1 MKTGE
6 EPMKRTLFFGGEIF
20 DSIEAQ
26 LIRSDVSI
34 AGGHIVEVGTGLD
47 GDEAVDVTGMSLLPG
62 LFDCHVHLIVSRF
75 DYWRSVQTPFS
86 YPFYEAVGHL
96 ESTLRAGITT
106 VRDAG
111 GADLGMK
118 EAVDHGLISGPRM
131 QIAVNMISQTGGHA
145 DCWFPSGIRLHIFP
159 IHPGCPETVVD
170 GPEQVRHKVR
180 QLVQYGAG
188 VIKVATSGGVLS
200 PRDNIKHAHL
210 RKDELDMLVTEA
222 RAAGLFV
229 MAHAIAA
236 DGVKNAVRAGVRS
249 VEHGVFLDDEA
260 IDLML
265 RNGTYLV
272 PTLVA
277 PEGVLRAADEGAPIN
292 SLILAKAR
300 EAISAHRESFRK
312 AVSAGVRIAMGTDSG
327 VVPHGENLREL
338 QLLQQGGMK
347 PEQVLVAA
355 TSAAAGLMGLDRELG
370 SIEPG
375 KRADLVIVKGD
386 PFEFATIGER
396 IAAVY
401 KDGRKV
407 VG

>member
-1 MKTGE
+1 
-6 EPMKRTLFFGGEIF
+6 MKRTLFFGGTVF
-20 DSIEAQ
+20 DSNAARFEKA
-26 LIRSDVSI
+26 DVTIS
-34 AGGHIVEVGTGLD
+34 GGQIVEVGTRLD
-47 GDEAVDVTGMSLLPG
+47 GDDAVDVAGMSLLPG

-75 DYWRSVQTPFS
+75 DYWRSVQAPFS
-86 YPFYEAVGHL
+86 YPFFEAVGHL
-96 ESTLRAGITT
+96 ESTIRAGITT

-118 EAVDHGLISGPRM
+118 EAVDHGLIKGPRM
-131 QIAVNMISQTGGHA
+131 QIAVSMISQTGGHA
-145 DCWFPSGIRLHIFP
+145 DCWFPSGTRLHIFP
-159 IHPGCPETVVD
+159 THPGCPDTVVD
-170 GPEQVRHKVR
+170 GPEEVRQKVR

-200 PRDNIKHAHL
+200 PRDNIHHAHL
-210 RKDELDMLVTEA
+210 RKDELDMLVAEA

-236 DGVKNAVRAGVRS
+236 EGAKNAVRAGIRS
-249 VEHGVFLDDEA
+249 IEHGVFLDDEA

-265 RNGTYLV
+265 KNGTYLV

-277 PEGVLRAADEGAPIN
+277 PEGVLRAADEGAPIS

-300 EAISAHRESFRK
+300 EAIAAHRESFRK
-312 AVSAGVRIAMGTDSG
+312 AVSAGVKIAMGTDSG

-338 QLLQQGGMK
+338 QALHSEGMK

-355 TSAAAGLMGLDRELG
+355 TSAAAELMGLSDQLG

-375 KRADLVIVKGD
+375 KRADLVLVNGD
-386 PFEFATIGER
+386 PLDFSTLGHR

-401 KDGRKV
+401 KDGNRL